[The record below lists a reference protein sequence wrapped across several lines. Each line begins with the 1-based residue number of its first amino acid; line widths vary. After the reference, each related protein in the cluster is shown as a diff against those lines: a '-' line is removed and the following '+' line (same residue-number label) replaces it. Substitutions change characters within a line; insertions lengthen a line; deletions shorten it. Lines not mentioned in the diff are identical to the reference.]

1 MPVTAEPADDKQ
13 TEPAEPCEVLLDQ
26 ADSRAEDVV
35 IEPLLLAEAERIAEK
50 AEPEEPTEQVIE
62 GAEDAQQAEP
72 IVEKREA
79 EEPAVEV
86 QEEVVDEVPLM
97 QEETSIA
104 EKVPVTAEPAD
115 DKQTEPAEPCEVL
128 LDQADSRAEDVVI
141 EPLLLAEAE
150 RIAEKA
156 EPEEPTEQ
164 VIEGAED
171 AQQAEPI
178 VEKREAEEACQ
189 WRFKKK
195 WWTRYH
201 SCKRKRAL
209 QRKCLLRQ
217 NLLTTSKLNQQN
229 PVRFFLIKQ
238 TRELRM
244 L

>member
-1 MPVTAEPADDKQ
+1 MEVQEEVVDEVPLMQEETSIAEKVPVTAEPADDKQ

-115 DKQTEPAEPCEVL
+115 DKQNRT
-128 LDQADSRAEDVVI
+128 SRT
-141 EPLLLAEAE
+141 L
-150 RIAEKA
+150 
-156 EPEEPTEQ
+156 
-164 VIEGAED
+164 
-171 AQQAEPI
+171 
-178 VEKREAEEACQ
+178 
-189 WRFKKK
+189 
-195 WWTRYH
+195 
-201 SCKRKRAL
+201 
-209 QRKCLLRQ
+209 
-217 NLLTTSKLNQQN
+217 
-229 PVRFFLIKQ
+229 
-238 TRELRM
+238 
-244 L
+244 